1 MLARLHDFPL
11 WLVALGTLAVFV
23 GGAVLGLAATRRA
36 SRRRGLH
43 ALVDNGVIGWIFSA
57 ILGIY
62 AIAIG
67 LIAVASW
74 GNAAEASAAASHEA
88 AEIAALYRDV
98 GGYPP
103 PLRGTLEAVLARYTR
118 HVIDEDWPKQRRG
131 EVPHG
136 GTVILNEFERAM
148 YAFEPATTG
157 QQATHAE
164 ALRAFNSLVE
174 WRRQRIEAVEY
185 AVPATLW
192 SVVVIGAVLSIVAS
206 YVFNMESF
214 WVHAAMTSLLAA
226 MIGLLVFFILVTDLP
241 YRGRAGVSPEAYE
254 LVLRD
259 LVQPRPGR

>member
-1 MLARLHDFPL
+1 MARIHDFPL
-11 WLVALGTLAVFV
+11 WVVALGTLVVFV
-23 GGAVLGLAATRRA
+23 GGALLGLAVSRRW

-74 GNAAEASAAASHEA
+74 GNASAASSVASHEA
-88 AEIAALYRDV
+88 ADIAALYRDL

-103 PLRGTLEAVLARYTR
+103 PTQGQLEAILARYTR
-118 HVIDEDWPKQRRG
+118 HVIDEDWPRQRRG
-131 EVPHG
+131 EIPHG
-136 GTVILNEFERAM
+136 GTQILNEFQRLL
-148 YAFEPATTG
+148 YAFEPATEG
-157 QQATHAE
+157 QKAVHAE
-164 ALRAFNSLVE
+164 ALREFNGLIE
-174 WRRQRIEAVEY
+174 WRRQRLEAVEY
-185 AVPATLW
+185 AVPNTLW
-192 SVVVIGAVLSIVAS
+192 SVVVIGALLSIAAS
-206 YVFNMESF
+206 YVFSMESF

-241 YRGRAGVSPEAYE
+241 YRGQVSVTPEAYR

-259 LVQPRPGR
+259 LIEPRAGR

>member
-1 MLARLHDFPL
+1 MAFIHDLPL
-11 WLVALGTLAVFV
+11 WLTGLATLILFV
-23 GGAVLGLAATRRA
+23 GGSFLGLASSRRW

-74 GNAAEASAAASHEA
+74 GNASEASSVASHEA
-88 AEIAALYRDV
+88 AAIGALYRDL

-103 PLRGTLEAVLARYTR
+103 PLMGQLEEILERYTR
-118 HVIDEDWPKQRRG
+118 RVIDEDWPRQQRG
-131 EVPHG
+131 EMPHG
-136 GTVILNEFERAM
+136 GTRILDELQRHL
-148 YAFEPATTG
+148 YAFEPASEG
-157 QQATHAE
+157 QKIVHAE
-164 ALRAFNSLVE
+164 ALREFNGLIE
-174 WRRQRIEAVEY
+174 WRRQRLEAVEY
-185 AVPATLW
+185 AVPDTLW
-192 SVVVIGAVLSIVAS
+192 SVVVIGALLSIVAS

-226 MIGLLVFFILVTDLP
+226 MIGLLVFFILITDLP
-241 YRGRAGVSPEAYE
+241 YRGRVSVSPEAYR

-259 LVQPRPGR
+259 VLEPRSGR